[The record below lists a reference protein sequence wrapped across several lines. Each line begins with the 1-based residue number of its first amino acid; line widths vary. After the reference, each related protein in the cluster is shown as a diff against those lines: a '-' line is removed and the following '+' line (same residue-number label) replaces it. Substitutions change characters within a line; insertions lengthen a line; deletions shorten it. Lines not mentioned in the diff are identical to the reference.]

1 MRPEDPLSNA
11 RPAVLWLDRPD
22 RPAAGPPLEG
32 DHEADL
38 VVVGGGFTGLWAA
51 LLASERQPD
60 RRVIVIEAER
70 IAEHASG
77 RNGGFCSASLTH
89 GVGNGVDRFADEL
102 AVLQQLGHA
111 NLDEIEAAISRYS
124 IDCGFERTG
133 NLEIATAPWLIEPLR
148 EAMELERVNGEVVTW
163 LDRDGVRA
171 EVNSPTYEAAMWRH
185 GSEAM
190 VDPAR
195 LAWGLA
201 SACRDRGIEIYEH
214 SAMTGLTRSGSA
226 MSVRVGGGSI
236 RCAGVV
242 LGTNAFRSPVKA
254 IDRRIAPVYDHVLAT
269 EPLTGDQ
276 LESIGWSNRQGI
288 SDTSNLFHYSRLTED
303 CRILWGGYDAV
314 YHFGNKID
322 ASLEQ
327 RDSTH
332 RLLAEQFFT
341 TYPQL
346 EGLQFSHR
354 WGGVIDTCTRFA
366 VSFGTAFDGR
376 VSYAVGYTGLGV
388 GATRFGAEVCLDLLD
403 APDSPLC
410 RLDFVRRPPL
420 PFPPEPFRWMG
431 ITITRKELE
440 RADRNHGRRGLWLR
454 MLDRLGLGFDS

>member
-1 MRPEDPLSNA
+1 
-11 RPAVLWLDRPD
+11 
-22 RPAAGPPLEG
+22 
-32 DHEADL
+32 
-38 VVVGGGFTGLWAA
+38 
-51 LLASERQPD
+51 
-60 RRVIVIEAER
+60 
-70 IAEHASG
+70 
-77 RNGGFCSASLTH
+77 
-89 GVGNGVDRFADEL
+89 
-102 AVLQQLGHA
+102 
-111 NLDEIEAAISRYS
+111 
-124 IDCGFERTG
+124 
-133 NLEIATAPWLIEPLR
+133 
-148 EAMELERVNGEVVTW
+148 
-163 LDRDGVRA
+163 
-171 EVNSPTYEAAMWRH
+171 
-185 GSEAM
+185 
-190 VDPAR
+190 
-195 LAWGLA
+195 
-201 SACRDRGIEIYEH
+201 
-214 SAMTGLTRSGSA
+214 
-226 MSVRVGGGSI
+226 MSVQVGGGSV

-254 IDRRIAPVYDHVLAT
+254 IARRIAPVYDHVLAT
-269 EPLTGDQ
+269 EPLTDDQ

-303 CRILWGGYDAV
+303 RRILWGGYDAV

-327 RDSTH
+327 RESTH

-403 APDSPLC
+403 APDSALC

-440 RADRNHGRRGLWLR
+440 RADRNQGRRGLWLR